1 MSETAWWWSWLL
13 MIVGVS
19 GVYLTGKKLWWG
31 WLVGIL
37 SETLWITYAIVTKQY
52 GFLVAGFV
60 YGTVFAINA
69 RKWYLIRE
77 YLHDQP

>member
-1 MSETAWWWSWLL
+1 MV
-13 MIVGVS
+13 VGVS
-19 GVYLTGKKLWWG
+19 GVYLTGRKLWWG

-60 YGTVFAINA
+60 YGTIFAINA